1 MEYCNHLIIFVVF
14 GFLIIDSVL
23 SQNVTSPDPRCP
35 DVDKNQPG
43 ICDYM
48 CYDGPEKHM
57 REALS
62 CPKGEICCPTSCDGR
77 SCIALRDINVFDPCD
92 SNPCLNGGGC
102 FLDSDFK
109 SYSCFCTVG
118 FTGKFCESKF
128 DACAVNKCQNG
139 GKCIKKLNSFECQ
152 CKPGA
157 DGTMFTGELCEIAL
171 RKDPCAQN
179 PCANGGVCTPAVD
192 MTSYTCTCQ
201 LGFTGK
207 NCQQNA
213 GNRLCPDGR
222 PQHNCL
228 INPCMYQTCPGVPNV
243 VCRPDYC
250 GGCNVRFYVDNLD
263 VTSVCDF
270 GFSFW

>member
-1 MEYCNHLIIFVVF
+1 MEYCNHLINFVVF

-62 CPKGEICCPTSCDGR
+62 CPKGEICCPTSCEGR

-171 RKDPCAQN
+171 RK
-179 PCANGGVCTPAVD
+179 
-192 MTSYTCTCQ
+192 
-201 LGFTGK
+201 
-207 NCQQNA
+207 